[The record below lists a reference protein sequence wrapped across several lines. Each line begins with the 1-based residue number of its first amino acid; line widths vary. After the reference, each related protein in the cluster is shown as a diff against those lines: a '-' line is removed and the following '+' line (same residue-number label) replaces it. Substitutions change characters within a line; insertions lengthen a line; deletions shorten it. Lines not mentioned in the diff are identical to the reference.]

1 MVCSFV
7 GQGPFPRIARSAIAG
22 ATPAAVVNTLV
33 NRPGGEIP
41 NSLGGLEEQRPEPTA
56 AVATFQMITAGL
68 AAQPHR
74 LSTMGPLSDKS
85 SSTYLEDSCPV
96 CGDKVSGYHYG
107 LLTCE
112 SCKGFFKRTVQNKKV
127 YQCSAEQNCPVDK
140 TCRKRCPHCRF
151 QKCLKVG
158 MKIEAVREDRMRGGR
173 NKFGSMYKRDRARR
187 MQAYQRLGIG
197 SMETGHTFAGNGLH
211 QQNQIVSSSSPL
223 GDASLPTDKAG
234 KMSPFRSS
242 SSSLYGQNIQSPT
255 LSSST
260 HSPPNGFH
268 HIHHAGLHSGSPGS
282 AQLLSS
288 GYVPNCDN
296 VAALLS
302 AGCLEDLRNWSTC
315 GGGGGGGS
323 GASVTSSPGGG
334 SNLPFSNAANSYCA
348 IGDPLRLLK
357 QPDVVKTEP
366 TYDLDPTGAAPSL
379 ASSFG
384 GEYSTSAN
392 PSPYGSVAEGGFVH
406 STAAVHSG
414 SLLAGSYPY
423 GKARSG
429 GYDQCLNGTCAGT
442 SMPGMVNG
450 NPLPLCPIPTSRA
463 FHMNLSYYGG
473 LSQAPNLGATAASIA
488 YPGQGFAFGPSQ
500 ASTGPAQVML
510 RSDALLAP
518 STDAEKNHNGR
529 STAHVR
535 SEPPE
540 LLLRLSR
547 SLNGDSKW
555 QYDFL
560 DHSKKLSCDN
570 FAAICQSIDHELFRQ
585 VDWAKNSPF
594 FKDLSLDDQM
604 LLLQSVWAELH
615 ILDFTYHRFCANMP
629 ESVALENGQ
638 RLKVTSVALL
648 ALTEGIAEWDK
659 VCNQLTTVG
668 FDRYDYVA
676 MKYLMLLNPGY
687 AKLQNK
693 VLVTEGRQRVRAAWL
708 DYRCSL
714 PSDSTQTTD
723 FPGPFQSCID
733 GIRSLGRRGEQYLYY
748 KMLSGHVAKGL
759 LTEMLVSYGSRAQQ
773 QQTEVNG
780 NDNSDGLKGG
790 HLEAKA

>member
-1 MVCSFV
+1 
-7 GQGPFPRIARSAIAG
+7 
-22 ATPAAVVNTLV
+22 
-33 NRPGGEIP
+33 
-41 NSLGGLEEQRPEPTA
+41 
-56 AVATFQMITAGL
+56 MITAGL
-68 AAQPHR
+68 AAADPHR
-74 LSTMGPLSDKS
+74 LTTMGPPNDKN

-187 MQAYQRLGIG
+187 MQAYQRLGMG
-197 SMETGHTFAGNGLH
+197 TMETGHHAFAGNGLH

-223 GDASLPTDKAG
+223 GGDPLTADKTAGTCAG

-242 SSSLYGQNIQSPT
+242 STSSSSYGHNIQSPT

-268 HIHHAGLHSGSPGS
+268 HIHPGLHHSGSPGNGLEYFGLATLTGGNSFNGAGS

-315 GGGGGGGS
+315 GGG
-323 GASVTSSPGGG
+323 ANAAAAAVNVTSSPGGSGG
-334 SNLPFSNAANSYCA
+334 SNLTFPNAANSYCP

-357 QPDVVKTEP
+357 QPDIVKTEP
-366 TYDLDPTGAAPSL
+366 TYDMDPSGTAPALAAT
-379 ASSFG
+379 FG
-384 GEYSTSAN
+384 SDYSTSAN
-392 PSPYGSVAEGGFVH
+392 LSPYGNVTEGGGGGGGFVH

-414 SLLAGSYPY
+414 TLLAGSYPY
-423 GKARSG
+423 GKRRTS
-429 GYDQCLNGTCAGT
+429 GYDQCLNGACTGT
-442 SMPGMVNG
+442 ASMPGVVNG

-463 FHMNLSYYGG
+463 FHMNLSYYGS
-473 LSQAPNLGATAASIA
+473 LPQTPNLAAAASIA
-488 YPGQGFAFGPSQ
+488 YPGQSFAFTPSP
-500 ASTGPAQVML
+500 ASTGSAQAVL
-510 RSDALLAP
+510 RSEAALAAP
-518 STDAEKNHNGR
+518 SETEKNHDGR
-529 STAHVR
+529 PTAHVR

-547 SLNGDSKW
+547 SLSGDSKW

-629 ESVALENGQ
+629 ESVTLENGQ

-648 ALTEGIAEWDK
+648 ALTEGAAEWDK
-659 VCNQLTTVG
+659 VCNQLTSIG

-676 MKYLMLLNPGY
+676 VKYLMLLNPGY

-693 VLVTEGRQRVRAAWL
+693 ALVTEGRQRVRAAWL

-714 PSDSTQTTD
+714 PFDSTQTD

-733 GIRSLGRRGEQYLYY
+733 GIRSLGMRGEQYLYY

-773 QQTEVNG
+773 QQVEM
-780 NDNSDGLKGG
+780 NDDDSRNNGLKSGAHMDG
-790 HLEAKA
+790 AAKT